1 MQIATESHSVSTVPR
16 DARTRTRNGP
26 KRAGAAIN
34 MNNMNDSTRVIR
46 RPRRIW
52 PPGARTATAILV
64 TASFALLATACD
76 SSSHSSASAQSTNT
90 QKALAYSGCM
100 RSHGVSGFPDPT
112 DSGQVPKVS
121 LQQLG
126 VSRSS
131 FLASQTACQGLL
143 PISDQS
149 SPGQDQKVLP
159 ALFSFARC
167 VRANGVSN
175 WPDPLA
181 ESDPGE
187 PDTPGFPRDIQGV
200 NQNAPEVKAAM
211 DTCQHFLAGIGYRSG
226 GYP

>member
-1 MQIATESHSVSTVPR
+1 MKHGI
-16 DARTRTRNGP
+16 
-26 KRAGAAIN
+26 
-34 MNNMNDSTRVIR
+34 RVMRR
-46 RPRRIW
+46 RPRIW
-52 PPGARTATAILV
+52 PPITRTGAAVVV
-64 TASFALLATACD
+64 TASLALLAAACGG
-76 SSSHSSASAQSTNT
+76 SSQSSGSAQSANT
-90 QKALAYSGCM
+90 QKAIAYSGCM

-131 FLASQTACQGLL
+131 FLASQTACQRLL

-149 SPGQDQKVLP
+149 SPAQDQQVLP
-159 ALFSFARC
+159 ALFNFARC
-167 VRANGVSN
+167 VRSNGVSN

-200 NQNAPEVKAAM
+200 NQNAPQVKTAL
-211 DTCQHFLAGIGYRSG
+211 DKCQHFLAGIGYGSG